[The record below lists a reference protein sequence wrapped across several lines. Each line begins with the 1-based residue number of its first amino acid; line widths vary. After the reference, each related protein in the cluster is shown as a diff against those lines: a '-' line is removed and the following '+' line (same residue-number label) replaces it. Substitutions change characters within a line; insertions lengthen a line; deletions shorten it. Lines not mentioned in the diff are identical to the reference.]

1 VEAVEMMSKIAISA
15 EREEKAVRALADLPA
30 YFRAAAG
37 SGNAAVENVVTLNAI
52 ASADALHVRYILTHS
67 QGRAAP
73 GLISRFR
80 PDCWI
85 LSHGGDD
92 KTNNFLALSY
102 GVHPVH
108 LDGEPDGLA
117 EKAVRW
123 LVTAAMVEKDES
135 VIWVEDESP
144 DDSLEAL
151 SMKIIK
157 A

>member
-1 VEAVEMMSKIAISA
+1 
-15 EREEKAVRALADLPA
+15 LAH
-30 YFRAAAG
+30 
-37 SGNAAVENVVTLNAI
+37 T
-52 ASADALHVRYILTHS
+52 

-73 GLISRFR
+73 CLISRFR

-85 LSHGGDD
+85 LAHGGDE

-102 GVHPVH
+102 GVHSVH

-117 EKAVRW
+117 DKAVRW
-123 LVTAAMVEKDES
+123 LITAGMVEKDEN

-144 DDSLEAL
+144 DDRREAL